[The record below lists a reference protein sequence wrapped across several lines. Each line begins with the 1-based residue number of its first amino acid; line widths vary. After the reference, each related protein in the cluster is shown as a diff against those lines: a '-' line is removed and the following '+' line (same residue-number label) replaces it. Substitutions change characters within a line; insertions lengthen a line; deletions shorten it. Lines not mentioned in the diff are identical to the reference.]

1 MEAGEKLLLRVV
13 TYCRTRVYRAGNK
26 SLVLP
31 LCSCCG
37 VLMMGGEL
45 HVYTDGTSTGTGVF
59 WDTQAE
65 STSTSAAGTAYPP
78 VTVLLNCVQQAA
90 DAMMCARS
98 DERRL
103 PRVATQQRSRALLRR
118 AMRRSRKAAARLL
131 CTCAVGVCAGVGA
144 LGSPTAHTGVDCTHT
159 HTDILESGMLLW
171 YEHARSHPQ
180 LRLPADLNAIIKRLE
195 PAQEVHIITSQPQ
208 LVAPLLTHT
217 TIANTHTTT
226 GLSVCACHSTS
237 AEAHE

>member
-1 MEAGEKLLLRVV
+1 M
-13 TYCRTRVYRAGNK
+13 
-26 SLVLP
+26 
-31 LCSCCG
+31 
-37 VLMMGGEL
+37 
-45 HVYTDGTSTGTGVF
+45 HTDGTSTGTGVF

-131 CTCAVGVCAGVGA
+131 CTCGWCVCVWVWVRLGV
-144 LGSPTAHTGVDCTHT
+144 AHTGVDC
-159 HTDILESGMLLW
+159 TDILESGMLLW

-195 PAQEVHIITSQPQ
+195 PAQEVHINTSQPQ

-217 TIANTHTTT
+217 TMANTHTHNHR
-226 GLSVCACHSTS
+226 LVSLCMSFYVS
-237 AEAHE
+237 